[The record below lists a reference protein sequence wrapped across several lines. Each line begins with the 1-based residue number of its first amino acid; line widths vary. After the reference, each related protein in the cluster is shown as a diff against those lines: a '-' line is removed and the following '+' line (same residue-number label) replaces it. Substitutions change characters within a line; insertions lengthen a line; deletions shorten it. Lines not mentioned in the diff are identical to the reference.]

1 MPNPIKK
8 IINKIRGKEEEFA
21 PRLYPAKNCVMVSNE
36 SDLILKPCKVT
47 DDHNV
52 SWKEGRT
59 KKTGR
64 IMCKPHILTV
74 PLKAMHPHPI
84 FKYFAPRRQ
93 RYRVY
98 TIQSEGEFTHS
109 PNTTGVSVENK
120 KKFEQVLK
128 LEGTMVKA
136 HLTREAVNDM
146 KDHKKQWFDYIPY
159 IAMAFMAVAIVFIMN
174 GGTT

>member
-1 MPNPIKK
+1 MNPIKR
-8 IINKIRGKEEEFA
+8 ILNKIRGIETEFK
-21 PRLYPAKNCVMVSNE
+21 PKLYPAKNMVMLSNE

-52 SWKEGRT
+52 AWKEGRK

-64 IMCKPHILTV
+64 IMRKPHIMEI

-84 FKYFAPRRQ
+84 FKYFAPKRQ

-109 PNTTGVSVENK
+109 PNTTGVSVEDK
-120 KKFEQVLK
+120 KKFEAVLK
-128 LEGTMVKA
+128 LEGQMVEA

-146 KDHKKQWFDYIPY
+146 KDHKKAWFDYIPY
-159 IAMAFMAVAIVFIMN
+159 IAMAIMAIAIVFIMN